1 MLFQTTQAHEELR
14 TKIRAFAEEEVK
26 PIAFSLDQANEF
38 PAEAVKKLGEM
49 GLMGITYPKE
59 YGGAGLDAISYAI
72 AVEELSRVDGGTGVI
87 LSAHVS
93 LGSWPIFAFGT
104 EEQKQKYLV
113 PLAKGEKIGAFGL
126 TEPNAGS
133 DAGGTET
140 TAVDKGDHWL
150 LNGGKIF
157 ITNAQGGHL
166 CGLCRHHPR
175 HRHPGHLRLH
185 CGEGLEGLRVR
196 RPLRQDGHPL
206 LLHRRADLQR

>member
-1 MLFQTTQAHEELR
+1 MLFQTTPAHEELR
-14 TKIRAFAEEEVK
+14 AKIRAFAEEEIK
-26 PIAFSLDQANEF
+26 PIAFMLDQQNEF
-38 PAEAVKKLGEM
+38 PTEAIQKFGKLGF
-49 GLMGITYPKE
+49 MGIPFPKE
-59 YGGAGLDAISYAI
+59 YGGAGLDALSYAI
-72 AVEELSRVDGGTGVI
+72 AVEELARVDGGTGVI

-93 LGSWPIFAFGT
+93 LGTWPIFAFGT

-157 ITNAQGGHL
+157 ITNA
-166 CGLCRHHPR
+166 PK
-175 HRHPGHLRLH
+175 
-185 CGEGLEGLRVR
+185 
-196 RPLRQDGHPL
+196 
-206 LLHRRADLQR
+206 ADTYVVFAVTTPDIGTRGISAFIVEKG